1 MRDFVGSCGPVV
13 CCATTAEAERIAAKN
28 GPGGFCEMLEAFA
41 LMPATQAP
49 LSKLTFRSASRHYM
63 LVGGLRVRFI
73 RASEMTPTS
82 IDAAERLLH
91 GAIRSREGETADL
104 EALLEGSR
112 NVRTELERRRE
123 AQWFD
128 RWRSCLEQSLRFAEY
143 EAFECPALCLL
154 VVSTSEPT
162 GIPAALRELSSARNL
177 PQCFRTG
184 QFDDRYTPKYVAI
197 VHDVGEAGANSE
209 TTAREAIATA
219 RSVLPTLSRGGGPP
233 FTLARLLPMNSLTED
248 LPDAT
253 EFKRL
258 SSDDT
263 AELNRFAREILHSG
277 VVPSIERRVAALH
290 ASVSNSRK
298 GVRNVLKSWL
308 RRPRD
313 FAHGAAAAVV
323 GDSTQ
328 QQQPLD
334 QPAGGA
340 TKSTVRDASLP
351 APKYPAET
359 IEANIRLLADTAFAM
374 RDHDTA
380 LGMYRLG
387 RDDYKADRALG
398 HLGSANEMIA
408 RCLFAMATAA
418 VSDSSSTLSL
428 RVTTDTGSPAP
439 TSPSTEPRVVD
450 TRVARR
456 DAVAAID
463 AATQVLSQAAAEARE
478 ADAADNPPKPGSA
491 RRATRLA
498 RMLTRASLVA
508 AEVHAAWPG
517 ELRQTPSSSMLH
529 RRAGERS
536 PAECAADALVSAAQ
550 FETNLNAAV
559 LYEQAA
565 WRYRSGKLERKSALH
580 LVMAGHRYRA
590 CGEDVH
596 AVECYIASRDAYR
609 ESYSRRRPAH
619 EAAQARASFQDEF
632 FQLGVDELGG
642 FGGSGSGGVTMAQ
655 RRGVLGWGRIDEH
668 VEHNLGRQLEALGY
682 HALALRCTLSMLA
695 SARAPPDRHAALVR
709 NFVSTCAARPE
720 ALQAAVEMLQ
730 QQQQQKSTS
739 PADDVRAELVK
750 PPKLSTTRLDNQLDA
765 IVVLGLP
772 LPLVVDEAV
781 AARTSDEIHTDE
793 RLKWATDLAHELDV
807 ELRAVRDSTDCV
819 GACVEDRRNRLERE
833 NADARFGGELLRT
846 DVRKPHAGVDDTT
859 RAARAAHWPRWCA
872 RAEAVEVDVVFKNTL
887 AAPIDLTD
895 VHLVCVVDVEHDF
908 AKQPIGGDSIEDAP
922 PALSSLD
929 AQDEFLTE
937 LSALADAADK
947 GQAEDAYA
955 AERVHVT
962 LPPGGGGAQGGA
974 LVRLRCGAASRRGT
988 LRVVGVRWRLQG
1000 TVWGAHAFARR
1011 GPRLHRT
1018 RAERATEARAPDASL
1033 AFHIAGDTPKL
1044 SARLAIVDTA
1054 SSGTQRWV
1062 ASSLSLPR
1070 AAAENLLQGEVR
1082 RACLELTNVGR
1093 ASAGQL
1099 RLRCSGPWLAVGPA
1113 ANSLEDACSETAY
1126 ASIVLGAARIG
1137 PSGLSWKGT
1146 TSDNVELELSRGQS
1160 VFLPLLVRARG
1171 AGGKEPLRLVV
1182 QYVPS
1187 WCARRPVEDAL
1198 FQPRGWPPY
1207 PDDDGEAPSHA
1218 FVVSQATRTI
1228 TPPDRVFRERTDG
1241 MLSRRASLSVEVCVL
1256 PALVAAVARPDPHAV
1271 RLDDSTADLVPRS
1284 IWSLEPNPADKAP
1297 SDNLLGVT
1305 PKFGSTTE
1313 SLLSLQLTNYSSNGD
1328 LKVGSVHCVPIGGG
1342 YFTLADLDSGE
1353 APAEVV
1359 DINQTVG
1366 WNEQLALHLSVVQ
1379 HAEQRTTDVSDAAAT
1394 LLEIER
1400 SHANFEAAVSA
1411 RELEDL
1417 EQRDAPRHVSVIR
1430 RARQRQEEED
1440 TVSKDEETTPSDSY
1454 FALVVSW
1461 KTADDRIGQYHVLS
1475 VKVADAARPSPT
1487 CPVSLVLDY
1496 PPSTKAD
1503 FVVVGE
1509 HDGEY
1514 PALVPVVARLWNRMP
1529 PGSKPIVAR
1538 LEALDDPDGFVHWLG
1553 LTIAYIRDFEPLAT
1567 SKNVVLRA
1575 VVRQPGVYDLN
1586 LFRLTVFYEPIPD
1599 ETFLTDLFPKGQTF
1613 LFNTPHVIVVAHET
1627 KQEDPPTEQGQLE

>member
-28 GPGGFCEMLEAFA
+28 GRGGFCEILEAFA

-73 RASEMTPTS
+73 RASAMTPTS

-91 GAIRSREGETADL
+91 GAIRSREGEAADL
-104 EALLEGSR
+104 EALLDGSR

-128 RWRSCLEQSLRFAEY
+128 RWRSCLEQSLRYAEY

-154 VVSTSEPT
+154 VVSTSEST
-162 GIPAALRELSSARNL
+162 GVPAALRELSSARNL

-184 QFDDRYTPKYVAI
+184 QFDDRYAPKYVAI

-209 TTAREAIATA
+209 TAAREAVAAA
-219 RSVLPTLSRGGGPP
+219 RSVLPSLSRAGGPP
-233 FTLARLLPMNSLTED
+233 FTLVRLLPMNSLTED
-248 LPDAT
+248 ISDAT

-323 GDSTQ
+323 GEPTH
-328 QQQPLD
+328 QQQPPD
-334 QPAGGA
+334 QPSGGLA
-340 TKSTVRDASLP
+340 KSMVRDASLP

-359 IEANIRLLADTAFAM
+359 VEANIRLLADTAFAM

-408 RCLFAMATAA
+408 RCLLAMATAA
-418 VSDSSSTLSL
+418 VSDSSSSLSL
-428 RVTTDTGSPAP
+428 RVTADTGSPSSP
-439 TSPSTEPRVVD
+439 SPSTEPRAVD

-463 AATQVLSQAAAEARE
+463 AATQVLSQAAVEARE

-517 ELRQTPSSSMLH
+517 ELRQTSSSSLLH
-529 RRAGERS
+529 RRTGERS
-536 PAECAADALVSAAQ
+536 PAECAADALVNAAQ

-565 WRYRSGKLERKSALH
+565 WRYRSGRLERKCALH

-609 ESYSRRRPAH
+609 ESYSRRRPTN

-632 FQLGVDELGG
+632 FQLGIDELGG

-682 HALALRCTLSMLA
+682 YALALRCTLSMLA

-709 NFVSTCAARPE
+709 NFVSTCAARPK
-720 ALQAAVEMLQ
+720 ALEAAVEMLQ
-730 QQQQQKSTS
+730 QQQSSAS

-750 PPKLSTTRLDNQLDA
+750 PPKRPTTRLDNQLDA

-793 RLKWATDLAHELDV
+793 RLRWATDLAHELDV

-819 GACVEDRRNRLERE
+819 GACVEDRRIRLERE
-833 NADARFGGELLRT
+833 SVDARFGGELLRT

-895 VHLVCVVDVEHDF
+895 VHLVCVVDVERDF
-908 AKQPIGGDSIEDAP
+908 AKQPFGDDSNDDAP
-922 PALSSLD
+922 ATLSSLD
-929 AQDEFLTE
+929 EQDDFLTE
-937 LSALADAADK
+937 LSALADAADN

-1044 SARLAIVDTA
+1044 AARLAIVDTT

-1093 ASAGQL
+1093 SSAGQL

-1113 ANSLEDACSETAY
+1113 ENSLEDACAETAY
-1126 ASIVLGAARIG
+1126 EKIVLGAARIG

-1146 TSDNVELELSRGQS
+1146 TSDDLDLELSRGES

-1171 AGGKEPLRLVV
+1171 AGGKAPLRLIV
-1182 QYVPS
+1182 QYAPS
-1187 WCARRPVEDAL
+1187 WCARRPVADTL

-1218 FVVSQATRTI
+1218 FVVSQTTGSI
-1228 TPPDRVFRERTDG
+1228 TPPERVFRERTDG
-1241 MLSRRASLSVEVCVL
+1241 TLSRRASLSVEVCVL
-1256 PALVAAVARPDPHAV
+1256 PALVAMVAPPDPHAV
-1271 RLDDSTADLVPRS
+1271 RLDESTADLLPRS
-1284 IWSLEPNPADKAP
+1284 IWSLEPNPAEKAP
-1297 SDNLLGVT
+1297 PDNLLGVA

-1342 YFTLADLDSGE
+1342 YFTLADLDSGGE
-1353 APAEVV
+1353 PAEVV
-1359 DINQTVG
+1359 DVDQTVG

-1379 HAEQRTTDVSDAAAT
+1379 HTERGAAEMKDAAVT

-1400 SHANFEAAVSA
+1400 SHATFEAAVSA
-1411 RELEDL
+1411 RELE
-1417 EQRDAPRHVSVIR
+1417 ESKEPDAPRHVSVIR
-1430 RARQRQEEED
+1430 RARQRQEE
-1440 TVSKDEETTPSDSY
+1440 DEEPTTDEEATPSDSY

-1487 CPVSLVLDY
+1487 CPVSLVLQY
-1496 PPSTKAD
+1496 PPSTKAN
-1503 FVVVGE
+1503 FLVVEEEGNSQSHAV
-1509 HDGEY
+1509 
-1514 PALVPVVARLWNRMP
+1514 VPVVARLWNRMP
-1529 PGSKPIVAR
+1529 PGSKPIVVR
-1538 LEALDDPDGFVHWLG
+1538 LEALDDPDGYVHWLG

-1567 SKNVVLRA
+1567 SKSVVLRA

-1599 ETFLTDLFPKGQTF
+1599 ETFLTDLSPKGQTF
-1613 LFNTPHVIVVAHET
+1613 LFNTPHVIVVAHDDS
-1627 KQEDPPTEQGQLE
+1627 QEDAPVEQGQLE